1 MLEIKQACSDAK
13 LFRALFCC
21 RCRQAASSETEAFS
35 MYNTHSKYLNS
46 CFTAMEC
53 AGDDIDTLCVGP
65 AWCSREHH
73 FFGQEAY
80 CLEAMLRRSNWVSK
94 VQAVPEAFVPVL
106 KLEIR
111 GIDIDLPYAQLPMNE
126 LPMEIDLQD
135 NNLLRDMDPTSVTSI
150 NGCRVT
156 DKLVQLNTV
165 NGEYRQAFQDA
176 LRFLKVCCAHQLIV
190 H

>member
-1 MLEIKQACSDAK
+1 MHSAAAVVSESSVFSAQQAHVHCFNSDLKAVA
-13 LFRALFCC
+13 R
-21 RCRQAASSETEAFS
+21 
-35 MYNTHSKYLNS
+35 
-46 CFTAMEC
+46 

-65 AWCSREHH
+65 AWCTREQH
-73 FFGQEAY
+73 FFGQEHY

-126 LPMEIDLQD
+126 LPLEIDLQD

-176 LRFLKVCCAHQLIV
+176 LRFLKVC
-190 H
+190 